1 MRSTGTA
8 ASTAGTA
15 AAASLRHTTKIAI
28 GTTAIATLALK
39 AALTRAGRKFTAALI
54 GTLARTRSRR
64 ALAIRLWLRAKTR
77 RHMRGIGVRIATARA
92 SGGDTT
98 VTAIGI
104 AAVAVAG
111 TRVTRHAAGSGKRT
125 VLGHRRTAEPVT
137 LRANLLARTRL
148 GNITGL
154 LRTLSIASRTTALN
168 HQEAPVI
175 DRGTRIDVAGGVLE
189 TTALLRRLAFVCHQF
204 VKVGIDDLARIEAQK
219 TSIARNHALRIAAR
233 RHRSKVTGLEKL
245 DDLRPDFDGVG
256 DLLNGKAHSATLLE
270 QHVTKACSHQ
280 NPPNS
285 RSSRAISASTDSS
298 AASPSSSNR
307 TSRGLE
313 PSGGPTTP
321 FSSNMS
327 IIRPAR
333 A

>member
-8 ASTAGTA
+8 ASTTGTA
-15 AAASLRHTTKIAI
+15 AAASLRHTTTIDI
-28 GTTAIATLALK
+28 GTAAIATLALK

-54 GTLARTRSRR
+54 ATLARTRSRR

-77 RHMRGIGVRIATARA
+77 RHLRGIGVRIAAA
-92 SGGDTT
+92 STTGRDTT
-98 VTAIGI
+98 VATIGI
-104 AAVAVAG
+104 AAISVADTGIAHH
-111 TRVTRHAAGSGKRT
+111 TAGSGKRT
-125 VLGHRRTAEPVT
+125 IVGHRRAAET
-137 LRANLLARTRL
+137 IALRTDFLTGPRL
-148 GNITGL
+148 GNIASL
-154 LRTLSIASRTTALN
+154 LRTLTITRRTTTLN
-168 HQEAPVI
+168 HQEAPI
-175 DRGTRIDVAGGVLE
+175 IHRGTRIDIAGGVLK
-189 TTALLRRLAFVCHQF
+189 TTALLRRLALVCHQL

-219 TSIARNHALRIAAR
+219 ASIARNHALRIAAR

-321 FSSNMS
+321 FSSSMS